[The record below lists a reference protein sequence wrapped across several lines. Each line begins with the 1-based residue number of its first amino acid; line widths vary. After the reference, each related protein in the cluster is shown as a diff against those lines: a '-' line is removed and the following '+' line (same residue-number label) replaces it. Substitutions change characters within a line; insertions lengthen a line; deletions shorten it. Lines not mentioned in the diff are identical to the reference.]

1 MRVLITGGFGYIG
14 GRLGQ
19 LLVEQGC
26 DEVILAARKTAE
38 SPAWLPKVSVR
49 SISWESDD
57 SLAENCRGVDTVVHL
72 AGMNAQECASKPAA
86 ALAFNGVGTAR
97 LLAAAERAKV
107 KRFIYLS
114 TAHVYAAP
122 LRGIIDEQTCP
133 MSLHPYATSHRAGE
147 DVVRVAHRAGRIEGI
162 VLRLSNAYGAPAHA
176 NVNCWMLL
184 LNELCRQAVS
194 TQRIMLRSSGLQRR
208 DFIPLSDAC
217 AAIAH
222 ILHLPGARLGD
233 GLFNIGGDWT
243 PTVWE
248 MACLVQDRC
257 SVLLGYRPELT
268 RPEPGAGE
276 SSEGLEY
283 RWEPLRHSEFNPVFA
298 RELELDGL
306 LLFCREHFR

>member
-1 MRVLITGGFGYIG
+1 MRVLITGGFGYVG
-14 GRLGQ
+14 GRLGR
-19 LLVEQGC
+19 LLIEQGC
-26 DEVILAARKTAE
+26 DEVILGTRTQMAF
-38 SPAWLPKVSVR
+38 PAWLPKASVR
-49 SISWESDD
+49 LICWDSES
-57 SLAENCRGVDTVVHL
+57 SLVENCKGIETVVHL

-133 MSLHPYATSHRAGE
+133 VSLHPYATSHRAGE
-147 DVVRVAHRAGRIEGI
+147 DVVRAAHRAGRIEGI
-162 VLRLSNAYGAPAHA
+162 VLRLSNAFGAPVHA

-184 LNELCRQAVS
+184 LNELCREAVS
-194 TQRIMLRSSGLQRR
+194 ARQIILRSSGLQRR

-217 AAIAH
+217 AAISH
-222 ILHLPGARLGD
+222 FLHLPGANLGD
-233 GLFNIGGDWT
+233 GLFNVGGDWT

-268 RPEPGAGE
+268 RPEPVVGE
-276 SSEGLEY
+276 SSERLEY
-283 RWEPLRHSEFNPVFA
+283 RWEPLRHSGYNPVFA

-306 LLFCREHFR
+306 LVFCREHFR